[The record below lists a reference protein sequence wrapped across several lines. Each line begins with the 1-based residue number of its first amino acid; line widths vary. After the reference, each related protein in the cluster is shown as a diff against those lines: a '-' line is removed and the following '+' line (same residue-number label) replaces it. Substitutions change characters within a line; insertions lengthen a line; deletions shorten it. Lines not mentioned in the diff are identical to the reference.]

1 VETVHSPEG
10 VARVRIA
17 VTVNGEPRQAEV
29 EPRLLLVHFLRDVL
43 GLTGAHVGCVIGRCG
58 CCTVLWNGRPVKSCM
73 VYAVQTD
80 GSDLLTVEGLGNLP
94 PPPSL
99 PCEGR
104 GEPDTPG
111 LVEPT
116 APLPPQG
123 EAGLPATPAPASSP
137 PFLRREGGRGGLGL
151 HPLQQAFWEADAVEC
166 GYCTSG
172 MLMAAYGLLRQN
184 PTPTDEEIKV
194 AISGNLCRCTGYRN
208 IVTAIRAAADAMA
221 GA

>member
-1 VETVHSPEG
+1 MEKVLSPEG
-10 VARVRIA
+10 AARVRVA
-17 VTVNGEPRQAEV
+17 VTVNGEPRQAEI

-80 GSDLLTVEGLGNLP
+80 GGEVLTVEGLAGDEPTPPAP
-94 PPPSL
+94 PPGA
-99 PCEGR
+99 GR
-104 GEPDTPG
+104 GETAQPSR
-111 LVEPT
+111 PT
-116 APLPPQG
+116 
-123 EAGLPATPAPASSP
+123 P
-137 PFLRREGGRGGLGL
+137 PFPGREGGPVGLGL
-151 HPLQQAFWEADAVEC
+151 HPLQQAFWQADAVEC

-184 PTPTDEEIKV
+184 PRPTDEEIKR

-208 IVTAIRAAADAMA
+208 IVAAIRAAADALA
-221 GA
+221 EA

>member
-1 VETVHSPEG
+1 MEKVLTPEG
-10 VARVRIA
+10 AARVRIA
-17 VTVNGEPRQAEV
+17 VTVNGEPRQAEI

-58 CCTVLWNGRPVKSCM
+58 CCTVLWNGRAVKSCM

-80 GSDLLTVEGLGNLP
+80 GGEVLTVEGLSSLTP
-94 PPPSL
+94 P
-99 PCEGR
+99 
-104 GEPDTPG
+104 
-111 LVEPT
+111 
-116 APLPPQG
+116 
-123 EAGLPATPAPASSP
+123 SP
-137 PFLRREGGRGGLGL
+137 PFPRREGGVGGLGSL

-184 PTPTDEEIKV
+184 PNPTDEEIKV

-208 IVTAIRAAADAMA
+208 IVTAIRAAAAAMA
-221 GA
+221 EA

>member
-58 CCTVLWNGRPVKSCM
+58 CCTVLWNGRPVKSCL

-80 GSDLLTVEGLGNLP
+80 GSDVLTVEGLAECEP
-94 PPPSL
+94 PPPTPS
-99 PCEGR
+99 PHKGAGASGAGGEGVPGSPR
-104 GEPDTPG
+104 APVGE
-111 LVEPT
+111 
-116 APLPPQG
+116 
-123 EAGLPATPAPASSP
+123 
-137 PFLRREGGRGGLGL
+137 RGL

-184 PTPTDEEIKV
+184 PKPTDEEIKV